1 MRIGISGTYSSGKTF
16 TSMALSHYTGLPRTK
31 ARTMREIL
39 PEAAPGKTL
48 EECTAA
54 ELIQM
59 IVTRHVERAV
69 YEDKLS
75 DGFVSDGSSLQEWI
89 YGSVRVSLGLNPSAS
104 AQLKTGETVEKTPE
118 LAFFEEVMASLG
130 NSFKKHVKDSFDVFV
145 HLKNELPLSAD
156 GHRPVNDQFRNMSD
170 AILQQTM
177 DELDI
182 PFYVVSGSV
191 EERLVQIA
199 SLLKLEPRMAPD
211 EATRLASD
219 IYSLLD
225 VRSERDR
232 VLQ

>member
-1 MRIGISGTYSSGKTF
+1 
-16 TSMALSHYTGLPRTK
+16 
-31 ARTMREIL
+31 MREIL

-69 YEDKLS
+69 YEHKLS
-75 DGFVSDGSSLQEWI
+75 EGFVSDGSSLQEWI

-104 AQLKTGETVEKTPE
+104 AQLKAGETVEKTAE
-118 LAFFEEVMASLG
+118 LAFFEEVMVSLG
-130 NSFKKHVKDSFDVFV
+130 NSFKRHVKDSFDVFV

-170 AILQQTM
+170 SILQRTM
-177 DELDI
+177 DELGI

-191 EERLVQIA
+191 EERLEQIA
-199 SLLKLEPRMAPD
+199 SLLNLTPGMAPE
-211 EATRLASD
+211 EAVRLASEE
-219 IYSLLD
+219 YALLD
-225 VRSERDR
+225 VRSERER

>member
-16 TSMALSHYTGLPRTK
+16 TSMALANYTGLPRTK

-39 PEAAPGKTL
+39 PEAAPGKSL

-104 AQLKTGETVEKTPE
+104 AQLQAGETVEKTPE

-130 NSFKKHVKDSFDVFV
+130 VSFKKHVKNSFDVFV

-177 DELDI
+177 SELSI
-182 PFYVVSGSV
+182 PFHVVSGSV
-191 EERLVQIA
+191 EERIRRIA
-199 SLLKLEPRMAPD
+199 SSFALEPRMATS
-211 EATRLASD
+211 EAVRLAAEE
-219 IYSLLD
+219 YAQLD
-225 VRSERDR
+225 VRSEQERSG
-232 VLQ
+232 